1 MEDELT
7 KETKEKILDVVVRAS
22 KHGCSGFSQSEVI
35 ILFHWVRHRN
45 DPIYSFIPKKYRKF

>member
-1 MEDELT
+1 MEDKLN
-7 KETKEKILDVVVRAS
+7 KETKEKILDIVVRATEQ
-22 KHGCSGFSQSEVI
+22 GCSDLSKSETI

>member
-1 MEDELT
+1 MEDELN
-7 KETKEKILDVVVRAS
+7 KELQEKILDIVVRAT
-22 KHGCSGFSQSEVI
+22 KQGCSGLSQSEVI